1 MKHFH
6 VPFLVTVLLTT
17 AACSSESPGD
27 DDDNGGSAGTSGGS
41 GGSGGAGVSGSG
53 GSGVSGGG
61 SGGTP
66 AAGSGGS
73 AAGTAGT
80 GGGSGGAPACGAS
93 PIMAKAVNNYE
104 FSSTLTLPP
113 VSVKPDSELTFEWGG
128 LTKDFMGHDLVMTT
142 VNVMLWQLPLA
153 ELETKMNSDDLDA
166 RDAVTP
172 IKQDITPEIT
182 SADLF
187 DFVTVADEPLTSE
200 QILPFFD
207 IETNPPDMN
216 TYTVILSDGDLSA
229 NGDARMMQSFV
240 LDAESDNTTVTLT
253 DDSTG
258 LEYETD
264 LEALEPTLVMP
275 GSAAV
280 TIDWGDMEVTS
291 MGTEFLPNQITE
303 ARIAHYTE
311 TPAELEEQ
319 FLDLELIA
327 AETYETVVESGVSI
341 SLDKFKNEAGATFPG
356 ITSDGTWILAL
367 ICGSCRN
374 PAPWYMT
381 ILKPCP

>member
-17 AACSSESPGD
+17 AACSSEPSGD
-27 DDDNGGSAGTSGGS
+27 DDDAGGSAGTSTSGGS
-41 GGSGGAGVSGSG
+41 GGSGGT
-53 GSGVSGGG
+53 GVSGGG

-66 AAGSGGS
+66 AAGTGGS
-73 AAGTAGT
+73 SAGT
-80 GGGSGGAPACGAS
+80 GGSGGAPACGAS
-93 PIMAKAVNNYE
+93 PIMANAVNNYT

-113 VSVKPDSELTFEWGG
+113 VSVKPNSELTFEWDG
-128 LTKDFMGHDLVMTT
+128 LTKDFMGHDLVATT

-153 ELETKMNSDDLDA
+153 ELEEKMNADDLDA

-172 IKQDITPEIT
+172 IKQDITPAVT

-187 DFVTVADEPLTSE
+187 DFVTVADEPLME
-200 QILPFFD
+200 DQILPFFQ

-229 NGDARMMQSFV
+229 NGEARMMQSFL
-240 LDAESDNTTVTLT
+240 LDETSENTTVTLT

-264 LEALEPTLVMP
+264 LEALQPTLVVA
-275 GSAAV
+275 GSNTTV
-280 TIDWGDMEVTS
+280 IDWEDMLLTS
-291 MGTEFLPNQITE
+291 LGTEFKPNQITE

-311 TPAELEEQ
+311 TPAELEAK
-319 FLDLELIA
+319 FLDLEIIA
-327 AETYETVVESGVSI
+327 QETYETAVESGVSI
-341 SLDKFKNEAGATFPG
+341 SFDKFKNEAGATFPG
-356 ITSDGTWILAL
+356 ITSEGTWILAL
-367 ICGSCRN
+367 SCGACRN